1 MKHSDTQ
8 GKYGENLYYCSGYE
22 ADDQLAVNAVQS
34 WYDEIHDYSFETCKT
49 KTGKAIGHFT
59 QVVWNETKKVG
70 IGMVTSGN
78 TTFVVAQYKP
88 AGNFIGQYKEHVQTL
103 KDKTAGPPKV
113 SDKPPSKTKKMP
125 MSKISNESDFD
136 HKPGT
141 VTKTETTT
149 VNGVTTIKTTTT
161 RYIDS
166 NGDGKV
172 DQIKTETKTKT
183 KS

>member
-1 MKHSDTQ
+1 MSKNFFCGS
-8 GKYGENLYYCSGYE
+8 
-22 ADDQLAVNAVQS
+22 VQTANQF
-34 WYDEIHDYSFETCKT
+34 I
-49 KTGKAIGHFT
+49 I
-59 QVVWNETKKVG
+59 
-70 IGMVTSGN
+70 
-78 TTFVVAQYKP
+78 

-103 KDKTAGPPKV
+103 KDNTARPPKV
-113 SDKPPSKTKKMP
+113 SDKPSPKTKKMP
-125 MSKISNESDFD
+125 MSKSSNESDFD